1 MILAR
6 SLIYYTLL
14 ALTIAA
20 FGLPLALFG
29 WVLPNSVNQAVCRR
43 WALSNLWLQGVVCGL
58 NYQAE
63 GLQHIPQDAPVIVM
77 SKHQSAW
84 ETIAL
89 RGLISN
95 DQAWVL
101 KRELIWL
108 PVFGWALA
116 TTRPIAIDR
125 NAGRKAARQVIDQ
138 GMRRLA
144 EGATIIIFPEGT
156 RTEPGTRRK
165 YAIGGGLLAEKSKR
179 PVVPIAHNA
188 GVFWK
193 RRGLRKL
200 PGTIRVIVGSPIL
213 TEGKSAAAITRDVEQ
228 WIEARQQE
236 LPAAP

>member
-6 SLIYYTLL
+6 SLLYYVFLT
-14 ALTIAA
+14 LTILV
-20 FGLPLALFG
+20 FGLPLALVG
-29 WVLPNSVNQAVCRR
+29 WLLPNAVNQGACRQ
-43 WALSNLWLQGVVCGL
+43 WALTNLWLQRVLCRL
-58 NYQAE
+58 DYHLE
-63 GLQHIPQDAPVIVM
+63 GLQHIPRDAPVIIM
-77 SKHQSAW
+77 AKHQSAW

-125 NAGRKAARQVIDQ
+125 KAGRKAAQQIVER
-138 GMRRLA
+138 GLRRLA
-144 EGATIIIFPEGT
+144 EGTSVIIFPEGT
-156 RTEPGTRRK
+156 RTEPGARRK
-165 YAIGGGLLAEKSKR
+165 YGIGGGLLAEKSR
-179 PVVPIAHNA
+179 SPVIPIAHNA

-193 RRGLRKL
+193 RRSLRKW
-200 PGTIRVIVGSPIL
+200 PGTIQVIVGRPIQ
-213 TEGKSAAAITRDVEQ
+213 TQDKSAAAVTREVEQ
-228 WIEARQQE
+228 WIEARQRE